1 MSSLMSEFDP
11 ITGQLVIMEG
21 STEVPTGQFE
31 RNEEIKRVALPDT
44 LLKINDQGFAYT
56 SNLEDIDFGESLVSL
71 GKESF
76 FATFSLKNLTIPDS
90 VEVIGDYAFQYGRS
104 LSSVVIGDSVKS
116 IGKRAFSNARIL
128 NNLVLG
134 ESLREI
140 GDKAFYDCPELEVVN
155 FPSSMR
161 VIGASAFERC
171 LKLAQISIPE
181 SIVSLGENAFANTA
195 ITEVHLP
202 DQFRQNPPVHAF
214 DEDVEFIYQKSTEP
228 LSLQFTESGW
238 TGSDQSGLWTQQ
250 ADVIDPSKGDPSG
263 AWVIAKNTMAKT
275 LRGNDQLTLSNSDGT
290 ALMVE
295 GSLNMGQGNDQ
306 ITVIATGQHTAL
318 HNNGVIKLGKGADS
332 INALAGGL
340 DGTGKIK
347 LGNGKD
353 EFLGF
358 GNQSVIHG
366 GKGSD
371 TLKLDPGTYGFEKKK
386 TSYRMTDRRTSMT
399 IKGFE
404 TIAPS
409 AIESKPISAIDINNM
424 GESGVILVTESGV
437 QLNTDLQIIVS

>member
-1 MSSLMSEFDP
+1 MSEFDP
-11 ITGQLVIMEG
+11 ITGQLVITEG

-31 RNEEIKRVALPDT
+31 RNEEIKSIALPDT
-44 LLKINDQGFAYT
+44 LLKIHDQGFAYT
-56 SNLEDIDFGESLVSL
+56 SNLEDINFGESLVSL

-104 LSSVVIGDSVKS
+104 LSSVDIGDSVTS

-161 VIGASAFERC
+161 VIGASAFEHC
-171 LKLAQISIPE
+171 LKLAQISIPV

-195 ITEVHLP
+195 ITDVHLP

-228 LSLQFTESGW
+228 LSLQLTESGW
-238 TGSDQSGLWTQQ
+238 SGSDQSGLWTQQ
-250 ADVIDPSKGDPSG
+250 GDVIDPSKGDPSG
-263 AWVIAKNTMAKT
+263 AWVIAKNTTAKT

-295 GSLNMGQGNDQ
+295 GSLNMGQGDDQ
-306 ITVIATGQHTAL
+306 ITVIATVQHTAL

-332 INALAGGL
+332 INVLAGGL

-353 EFLGF
+353 EFVGF

-386 TSYRMTDRRTSMT
+386 ASYRMTDLSSSMT

-404 TIAPS
+404 SIAPS
-409 AIESKPISAIDINNM
+409 AIESKPISAIDINSL

-437 QLNTDLQIIVS
+437 QLNTDLQLVVS